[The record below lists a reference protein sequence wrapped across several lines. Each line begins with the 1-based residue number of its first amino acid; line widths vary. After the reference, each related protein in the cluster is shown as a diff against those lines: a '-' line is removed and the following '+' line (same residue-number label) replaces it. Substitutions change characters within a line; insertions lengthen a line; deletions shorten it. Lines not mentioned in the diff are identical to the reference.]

1 MKILYLSIKNI
12 TIDSFCN
19 LKDSF
24 KPKQV
29 KNFIKY
35 YDTIYIENPLD
46 NDCSKLLISMKNKIY
61 YNFLNEHILLEAYL
75 NDCNNKTILRE
86 AIIKYKCNS
95 TQFRI
100 DFKNDENFFQFFSRY
115 HFQASQMPLNVI
127 FILMGVF
134 TFSCIFYMIQKKTKM
149 LHSFFKTSRKSLS
162 NSINIEEVQIKT
174 VQIPLSFG
182 ISRDRD
188 QSTLDSL
195 NINLKLN

>member
-1 MKILYLSIKNI
+1 
-12 TIDSFCN
+12 
-19 LKDSF
+19 
-24 KPKQV
+24 
-29 KNFIKY
+29 
-35 YDTIYIENPLD
+35 
-46 NDCSKLLISMKNKIY
+46 MKNKIY
-61 YNFLNEHILLEAYL
+61 YNFLNEHILLEGYL

-86 AIIKYKCNS
+86 AIFKYKCNS

-100 DFKNDENFFQFFSRY
+100 DFKNDENFFQFFLRY

-134 TFSCIFYMIQKKTKM
+134 TFSCIFYMILKKTKM

-162 NSINIEEVQIKT
+162 NSIKIEEVQIKT

-182 ISRDRD
+182 IPRDRD
-188 QSTLDSL
+188 QSTLDSP